1 MVFSCFNFFPLFSKY
16 PTDINICKRI
26 SRIFVHF
33 QITLIPFYVLEMT
46 HLRSIFVIR
55 KDGFCTYAQFLHV
68 LGSAQQNSIH
78 VSRAHVAPCR
88 HFDALNQDGFS
99 LTKFA
104 LLESHFLLLHIFFT
118 FLDDDDRNQFCW
130 HQMSNWL
137 SQNLD
142 LTPLLS
148 QVFRITHKTFF
159 CLSWPFFQGLRSVF
173 CENRRSTFLLLWLLF
188 TWANKCV
195 TKNMKEKLFKLWT
208 KNLYSMIS
216 VILFKVNQIS

>member
-1 MVFSCFNFFPLFSKY
+1 M
-16 PTDINICKRI
+16 
-26 SRIFVHF
+26 HF

-118 FLDDDDRNQFCW
+118 FLDDDDRNVLESYVQGFSDRINELDSIML
-130 HQMSNWL
+130 QQQRNQQSEATDSSNDGN
-137 SQNLD
+137 SG
-142 LTPLLS
+142 TSPPIPGRKGS
-148 QVFRITHKTFF
+148 
-159 CLSWPFFQGLRSVF
+159 
-173 CENRRSTFLLLWLLF
+173 
-188 TWANKCV
+188 
-195 TKNMKEKLFKLWT
+195 
-208 KNLYSMIS
+208 S
-216 VILFKVNQIS
+216 VIGLVGGLVQNDNSS